1 MKMGLTP
8 MSNQTL
14 LQEQPVSVTGSEI
27 ASEPDY
33 IPKEYVFIGLRI
45 PVTIRNQMG
54 TPMTIFFDTREQVF
68 NFIYGFPSV
77 MQKGQLVQVECD
89 AYGIHGWLHGE
100 SPERRDAYGK
110 RIMPTHGDPTFDSLH
125 KSLHISTEVSEEM
138 KAWDEYTAHN
148 REWYLRKAKE
158 RYQTN
163 EGEANQ

>member
-1 MKMGLTP
+1 ML
-8 MSNQTL
+8 MSNALHLIEQQTDIFAA
-14 LQEQPVSVTGSEI
+14 QSSSVSG
-27 ASEPDY
+27 Y

-100 SPERRDAYGK
+100 SPERRDADGK

-158 RYQTN
+158 RYETN

>member
-1 MKMGLTP
+1 
-8 MSNQTL
+8 MSNQVAL
-14 LQEQPVSVTGSEI
+14 LDQSTDIFEAQSSSE
-27 ASEPDY
+27 SGY

-100 SPERRDAYGK
+100 SPERRNADGK

-125 KSLHISTEVSEEM
+125 KSLHTSTHVSEEM
-138 KAWDEYTAHN
+138 KVWDEYTAHN

-158 RYQTN
+158 RYETDK
-163 EGEANQ
+163 GEANQ

>member
-1 MKMGLTP
+1 ML
-8 MSNQTL
+8 MSNALHLIEQQTDIFAA
-14 LQEQPVSVTGSEI
+14 QSSSVSG
-27 ASEPDY
+27 Y

-77 MQKGQLVQVECD
+77 MQKGQLVQVKCD

-100 SPERRDAYGK
+100 SPERRDADGK

-158 RYQTN
+158 RYETN